1 VLELGV
7 EIAMLA
13 ARDRVGGMRLGRPV
27 IGEKRDPIVG
37 GNPGQRHPDATVPAW
52 IADLTKGDDPEGA

>member
-37 GNPGQRHPDATVPAW
+37 GNPGQRHPDATVPLGLL
-52 IADLTKGDDPEGA
+52 I